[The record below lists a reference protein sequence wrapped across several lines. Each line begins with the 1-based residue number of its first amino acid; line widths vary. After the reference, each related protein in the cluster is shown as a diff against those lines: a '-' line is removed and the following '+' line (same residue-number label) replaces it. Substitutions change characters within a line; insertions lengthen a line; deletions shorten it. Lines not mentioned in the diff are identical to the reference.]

1 MSSAKANIKYK
12 NVYCD
17 PPRPESTWQS
27 LRLSTVTGE
36 QNYIKANSKFFAVG
50 LQGGGGPVGVFR
62 LDQPGRAKVDQ
73 AALCG
78 HSSAVLDFE
87 FNPFN
92 DHILATA
99 SEDTTIKLW
108 QIPEDGLTE
117 NINQPLADIGNHA
130 RKVTLLRFHPT
141 AGTVLGSVGG
151 DNTVKIWDVE
161 KAMEIHT
168 VQDHDQLIQEL
179 VWDMSGNNLATSS
192 KDKNIRIID
201 PRTGTVS
208 NTITTAH
215 EGAKSIKL
223 AYLGNTNKLFSV
235 GFTKTSM
242 RQMKIWDP
250 RNMSTE
256 VYRTEIDSAAGV
268 IMPFFDNDTNL
279 LYLAGKGDGN
289 VRVFEATSDGDS
301 LIAITDFRSNVS
313 AKGMAMVPK
322 RGLNIMHNETARLLK
337 LTPSSVEP
345 LSFFVPRKAEGFQ
358 EDIFPDSFSGEPSHT
373 ADEWLAGSDQAP
385 KVSSLNPSIASTP
398 TASSSHASR
407 AFSVKTMP
415 VMLAELDAANNRI
428 KVLEQRLLDAGLSIE

>member
-1 MSSAKANIKYK
+1 M
-12 NVYCD
+12 
-17 PPRPESTWQS
+17 
-27 LRLSTVTGE
+27 
-36 QNYIKANSKFFAVG
+36 
-50 LQGGGGPVGVFR
+50 GVFR
-62 LDQPGRAKVDQ
+62 IDQPGRAKVEQ
-73 AALCG
+73 PALCG

-92 DHILATA
+92 DNILATA

-108 QIPEDGLTE
+108 QLPEEGLTE

-168 VQDHDQLIQEL
+168 VHDHDQLIQEL
-179 VWDMSGNNLATSS
+179 VWDVNGNNLATSS
-192 KDKNIRIID
+192 KDKNVRIID
-201 PRTGTVS
+201 PRTGVVS
-208 NTITTAH
+208 STISTAH
-215 EGAKSIKL
+215 EGTKSIKL
-223 AYLGNTNKLFSV
+223 AYLGHTGKLFSV

-250 RNMSTE
+250 RNLTTE
-256 VYRTEIDSAAGV
+256 VYRAEIDAAAGV

-289 VRVFEATSDGDS
+289 VRVYEAAGEGDS
-301 LIAITDFRSNVS
+301 LISITDFRSNVS

-322 RGLNIMHNETARLLK
+322 RGLNIMQNETARLLK
-337 LTPSSVEP
+337 LTTNSVEP

-373 ADEWLAGSDQAP
+373 ADEWLAGSDQP
-385 KVSSLNPSIASTP
+385 PRLKSLNPSVASTP
-398 TASSSHASR
+398 TAAAAAHTPR
-407 AFSVKTMP
+407 VFSVKTMP
-415 VMLAELDAANNRI
+415 ILLAELEAANNRI